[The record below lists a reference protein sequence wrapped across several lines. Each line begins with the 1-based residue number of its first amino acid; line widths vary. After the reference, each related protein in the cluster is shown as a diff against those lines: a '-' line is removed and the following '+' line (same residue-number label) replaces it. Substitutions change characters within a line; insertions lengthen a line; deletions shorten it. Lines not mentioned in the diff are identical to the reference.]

1 MSTAPRA
8 PGEAT
13 SPAGTIALFYQWYN
27 YDEIRMAL
35 ASKYFTLQSTS
46 GYTTK
51 FLCNKDCKIKFSFLR
66 NSPGGFWLTF
76 NGNVI
81 SEGFTVEMKKGTLNS
96 IGYSHGSSFSS
107 GYFMLIANFI
117 K

>member
-81 SEGFTVEMKKGTLNS
+81 SEGFNANCEFYKVRFSKMTKSRKN
-96 IGYSHGSSFSS
+96 IGGGASVR
-107 GYFMLIANFI
+107 
-117 K
+117 